1 MSRAVSVVLAAVAVA
16 GAAGCAEMSEDY
28 RQQMYLGET
37 FYNNQKFYESIGN
50 FTRAVEASQNNDEK
64 YKALLGVANAA
75 TEHGL
80 NIYTHAESL
89 IRNRNRSAGAVK
101 CAEADQ
107 WHDTANRSFAKL
119 LEMRPKDTIANYYL
133 GLFLYKRATSF
144 SELPYPGT
152 ERGMAQRRKERD
164 GAVEEFTK
172 VLATER
178 GDITSQK
185 HVGECKSPQVHRYLA
200 LALFARSDWDR
211 NDGENARRNLM
222 VYLNLLK
229 NSQGAV
235 VDNPNAAEDPD
246 GAKLE
251 KERRMERLRK
261 EIADTRSLL
270 HEQYKGCQQLVV
282 MWEGRKEQPPIP
294 EEKRELWI
302 NAAKREVHALADL
315 SREFKEATQAAR
327 KPLFEKPLEAQPTG
341 NQ

>member
-1 MSRAVSVVLAAVAVA
+1 MSRAVVSVLAAMIAA
-16 GAAGCAEMSEDY
+16 GAAGCSEMSENY

-37 FYNNQKFYESIGN
+37 YYNNQKFYESIGN
-50 FTRAVEASQNNDEK
+50 FTRAVEAAENNDEK

-80 NIYTHAESL
+80 NIYQHAESL
-89 IRNRNRSAGAVK
+89 IRNRNRAAGAAK

-119 LEMRPKDTIANYYL
+119 LEMRPQDTIANYYL

-152 ERGMAQRRKERD
+152 EGGKAQRRKERD
-164 GAVEEFTK
+164 GAVHQFGI
-172 VLATER
+172 VLSHER
-178 GDITSQK
+178 GDITSDK
-185 HVGECKSPQVHRYLA
+185 HVTDCRSPQVHRYLA

-211 NDGENARRNLM
+211 NDSENARRNLM

-229 NSQGAV
+229 RSQSAI
-235 VDNPNAAEDPD
+235 VDNPNAGEDPE

-261 EIADTRSLL
+261 EISDTRALL
-270 HEQYKGCQQLVV
+270 HEQYKGCQQLAE
-282 MWEGRKEQPPIP
+282 MWQARKEVPLIP
-294 EEKRELWI
+294 EEKREAWV
-302 NAAKREVHALADL
+302 NAARREVAALADL
-315 SREFKEATQAAR
+315 SREFQEATQAAR
-327 KPLFEKPLEAQPTG
+327 RPTTEKPLEPQPTG